1 MQTDAFLRALP
12 GLFADYPRS
21 SEPLDRR
28 LRPVLDGVEG
38 LSEENNMALLGL
50 AGAHLENGEAYLE
63 AGSHKGRSLIAA
75 TLGNQAQAHG
85 IDAFKWDTSSR
96 TELDENL
103 QRFGVAD
110 RVAIHEGDTQQVLD
124 GGALDGTRVGVFFYD
139 AGHSTEETLGA
150 LRSVRRYLADDA
162 LLVVDDADWERV
174 RAAVDA
180 FLAEEPRAR
189 LAERIG
195 GRDEGQPQW
204 WAGMDLLVWKT
215 G

>member
-12 GLFADYPRS
+12 GLFADYPHS
-21 SEPLDRR
+21 AEPLDRR
-28 LRPVLDGVEG
+28 LQPVLDSVEG

-50 AGAHLENGEAYLE
+50 AAAYLEPGEAYVE

-96 TELDENL
+96 SELQANL
-103 QRFGVAD
+103 ERFGVAD
-110 RVAIHEGDTQQVLD
+110 RVTIHEGDTQDVLD
-124 GGALDGTRVGVFFYD
+124 GSALDGTRVGVFFYD

-150 LRSVRRYLADDA
+150 LRRVRRSLAADA
-162 LLVVDDADWERV
+162 LLIVDDADWERV

-180 FLAEEPRAR
+180 FLQEEPRAR
-189 LAERIG
+189 LAERIAG
-195 GRDEGQPQW
+195 GDYEQPQW
-204 WAGMDLLVWKT
+204 WSGMDLLAWRES
-215 G
+215 